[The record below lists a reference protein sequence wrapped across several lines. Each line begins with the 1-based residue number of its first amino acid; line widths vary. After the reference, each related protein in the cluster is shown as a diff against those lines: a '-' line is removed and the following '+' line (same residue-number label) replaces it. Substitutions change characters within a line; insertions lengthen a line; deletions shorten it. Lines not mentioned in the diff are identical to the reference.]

1 MKRLNNKNKI
11 NEHVSM
17 YICTTNAR
25 LDAVMDQVTFAKPL
39 YLMEYT
45 EVTFKVPGWIYVE

>member
-1 MKRLNNKNKI
+1 MNNKNKI

-25 LDAVMDQVTFAKPL
+25 LDAVMDQVTFARPL